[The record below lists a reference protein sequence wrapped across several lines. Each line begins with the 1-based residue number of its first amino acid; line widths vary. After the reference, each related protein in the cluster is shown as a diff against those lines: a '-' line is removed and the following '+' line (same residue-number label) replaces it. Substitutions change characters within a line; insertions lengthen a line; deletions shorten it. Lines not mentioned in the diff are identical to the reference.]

1 MDTQTEL
8 PSLRFDALNLHPGL
22 LENIRKQ
29 GFEQCTPI
37 QAQTLPHSLKGHD
50 VVGQAQTGTGKTAA
64 FLITII
70 QRLLEP
76 WVPLEKRYASEP
88 RALIV
93 APTRELVLQIEKDA
107 RGLCKGLP
115 LNLVSVIGGTA
126 LEKQRQRLR
135 NEAIDILVA
144 TPGRL
149 LDHTGNRDIYLDQV
163 ELLVLDEAD
172 RMLDMGFIPDVKRI
186 ISQTPRRIRQTLLFS
201 ATFTQDIINLTER
214 WTQNPVK
221 VMLSPDTLP
230 ADTIDQQVYML
241 PGEDKF
247 DFLLSILRQPEATRV
262 IVFCNRRDETRR
274 LNERLAKKGLQVAM
288 ISGELNQQQRIRTL
302 DRFKKGQLQVVVA
315 TDVAGRGIHIDGVTH
330 VINYN
335 LPEDPEDYVHRIG
348 RTGRAGEDGISIS
361 FACEDDSFMIPDLEA
376 FLGKPLKLLHPEDAP
391 WNRNEPAE
399 RAADTQA
406 EAVSGSAP
414 AKNAQAEE
422 KNAQAEERAEQ
433 AERPESTQDPNVK
446 SSSGDEKAGQLA
458 QQTDVKS
465 LEPKADADK
474 SAGG

>member
-1 MDTQTEL
+1 MDSHTDTPDVRFSDL
-8 PSLRFDALNLHPGL
+8 PLDERLLR
-22 LENIRKQ
+22 NIQAQ
-29 GFEQCTPI
+29 GFETCTPI
-37 QAQTLPHSLKGHD
+37 QAQTLPWSLQGRD
-50 VVGQAQTGTGKTAA
+50 IVGQAQTGTGKTAA

-76 WVPLEKRYASEP
+76 WVPLEERYASEP

-107 RGLCKGLP
+107 RALCKGLP

-135 NEAIDILVA
+135 AEAIDILVA

-149 LDHTGNRDIYLDQV
+149 LDHTSNRDIYLDQV

-186 ISQTPRRIRQTLLFS
+186 ISQTPRKVRQTLLFS

-214 WTQNPVK
+214 WTQDPIK

-230 ADTIDQQVYML
+230 ATTIDQQVYML
-241 PGEDKF
+241 ASEEKF
-247 DFLLSILRQPEATRV
+247 GFLKRILSQPDAQRV
-262 IVFCNRRDETRR
+262 IIFCNRRDETRR
-274 LNERLAKKGLQVAM
+274 LTEKLEKTGLKVAM
-288 ISGELNQQQRIRTL
+288 ISGELAQNQRIRTL
-302 DRFKKGQLQVVVA
+302 DRFKAGNLQVIVA

-348 RTGRAGEDGISIS
+348 RTGRAGEEGISIS
-361 FACEDDSFMIPDLEA
+361 FACEDDSFLIPDLEA
-376 FLGKPLKLLHPEDAP
+376 FLGQPLKLLHPEDAP
-391 WNRNEPAE
+391 WMPKQAEARTSEAASESEQETPTEGGSVASEPEVE
-399 RAADTQA
+399 RAAGVPVDDATSEPEGMA
-406 EAVSGSAP
+406 GEKHADDPDGRAGAP
-414 AKNAQAEE
+414 AG
-422 KNAQAEERAEQ
+422 ER
-433 AERPESTQDPNVK
+433 
-446 SSSGDEKAGQLA
+446 G
-458 QQTDVKS
+458 
-465 LEPKADADK
+465 
-474 SAGG
+474 